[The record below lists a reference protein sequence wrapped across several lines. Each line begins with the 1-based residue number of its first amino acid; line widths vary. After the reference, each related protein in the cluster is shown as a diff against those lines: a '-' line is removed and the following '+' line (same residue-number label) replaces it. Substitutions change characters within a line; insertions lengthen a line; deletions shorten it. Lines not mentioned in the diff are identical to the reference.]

1 MSLTFIETNKLPK
14 KPSTGQGE
22 VTEVLNQALCGAKNV
37 HGSLR
42 WLKSAETFKADAVGK
57 HQLIYLMDGKG
68 SIKLNDKAYDVE
80 KGGGVYLGP
89 TESASIQAA
98 NGASLKLFHLVV
110 PQFAK

>member
-14 KPSTGQGE
+14 KPSAGQGE

-42 WLKSAETFKADAVGK
+42 WLKSAETFKADAAGK

-68 SIKLNDKAYDVE
+68 SIRLNDKAYDVE

-110 PQFAK
+110 PPIPK

>member
-14 KPSTGQGE
+14 KPSTGAGE

-89 TESASIQAA
+89 TESASFQAA

>member
-14 KPSTGQGE
+14 KPSTGAGE

-42 WLKSAETFKADAVGK
+42 WLKSAETFKAEAAGK
-57 HQLIYLMDGKG
+57 HQLIYLMDGRG
-68 SIKLNDKAYDVE
+68 SIKLKDKAYDVE

-89 TESASIQAA
+89 TEGASIQAA
-98 NGASLKLFHLVV
+98 SGASLKLFHLVV
-110 PQFAK
+110 PQFSK

>member
-68 SIKLNDKAYDVE
+68 SIRLNDKAYDVE

-110 PQFAK
+110 PQIPK

>member
-1 MSLTFIETNKLPK
+1 MSLTFIETNKLPT
-14 KPSTGQGE
+14 KPSTGAGE

-42 WLKSAETFKADAVGK
+42 WLKSAETFKADAAGK

-89 TESASIQAA
+89 TESASFQAA

>member
-14 KPSTGQGE
+14 KPSTGAGE

-42 WLKSAETFKADAVGK
+42 WLKSAETFKAEAAGK

-89 TESASIQAA
+89 TESASFQAA